1 MDAINIRGLS
11 KINDIGILDY
21 SVSNNLIVV
30 FPQAKYDYNNTCW
43 DVNGIKHD
51 DKDLFHFINK
61 NGV

>member
-1 MDAINIRGLS
+1 VDAIKIRGLS
-11 KINDIGILDY
+11 KIYDIGILDY

-51 DKDLFHFINK
+51 DKD
-61 NGV
+61 